1 MTMTDPHD
9 TGMRFTTEERPA
21 PSSGGTFYE
30 TVMDLPHVSVRAK
43 RLTGYENDLLWHGVH
58 WHARDGA
65 HAQRL
70 VTDSGRAFYTVSPYG
85 NDNATLFVDE
95 ETALAIHHAV
105 AAAIADAEAAA

>member
-21 PSSGGTFYE
+21 PSTGGTFYE
-30 TVMDLPHVSVRAK
+30 TVVTMPCVAVRAK

-58 WHARDGA
+58 WDAPGGA
-65 HAQRL
+65 YAQRL

-85 NDNATLFVDE
+85 NDDATLFVDE
-95 ETALAIHHAV
+95 ATALAIHHAV
-105 AAAIADAEAAA
+105 AAAVADAEAAA